1 MVQQDRAFKLHTKK
15 TEDGLD
21 GYTYQ
26 NSSRSNLT
34 NSFIIPKM
42 FGRECLT
49 LNKINIVLASLTTC
63 LIIDNLLYA
72 SNCSIRKQYYG
83 KFNHLS
89 TWNKTSVY

>member
-1 MVQQDRAFKLHTKK
+1 MVLQDRAFKLHTKK

-42 FGRECLT
+42 FGREC
-49 LNKINIVLASLTTC
+49 V
-63 LIIDNLLYA
+63 
-72 SNCSIRKQYYG
+72 
-83 KFNHLS
+83 
-89 TWNKTSVY
+89 